1 LTFAQPPLGCFDG
14 RCASRWRSL
23 QAESGTRV
31 RRINAARASSCQLVY
46 VEAEDTASDGEP
58 TCLERPRR
66 QLHPQILFSG
76 PEVQAAVQGHAI
88 VTPTGQIRIGAV
100 LRLRLF
106 PW

>member
-46 VEAEDTASDGEP
+46 VEAEDTASDGES
-58 TCLERPRR
+58 TCLQCDGPLPGRDGSFIRKYFLVDRKCRR
-66 QLHPQILFSG
+66 RSK
-76 PEVQAAVQGHAI
+76 
-88 VTPTGQIRIGAV
+88 VTPSSHQPVKYA
-100 LRLRLF
+100 LAQS
-106 PW
+106 